1 MVNEFKAKVSERK
14 NLRQSDISFLEYSR
28 KWRDVYKAR
37 RNNATQAMYD
47 NIIEKHFTYIDHVKL
62 QDIDRMHLLIL
73 LNKADGKRKTQQQ
86 IVLTFKQVLTAV
98 ADRLFP
104 ANVMEDIFQNT
115 EPVKYESKEKR
126 ALTSVEKKAIFQA
139 DFQEQDTIFETPLPA
154 AIVRHK

>member
-14 NLRQSDISFLEYSR
+14 NLRQSDISFVEYSR

-98 ADRLFP
+98 ADQRWKESYFP
-104 ANVMEDIFQNT
+104 GRFPGT
-115 EPVKYESKEKR
+115 P
-126 ALTSVEKKAIFQA
+126 
-139 DFQEQDTIFETPLPA
+139 IFETPLPA
-154 AIVRHK
+154 AIVRHKWDI

>member
-14 NLRQSDISFLEYSR
+14 NLRQSDISFVEYSR

-98 ADRLFP
+98 ADQR
-104 ANVMEDIFQNT
+104 
-115 EPVKYESKEKR
+115 
-126 ALTSVEKKAIFQA
+126 
-139 DFQEQDTIFETPLPA
+139 
-154 AIVRHK
+154 

>member
-1 MVNEFKAKVSERK
+1 
-14 NLRQSDISFLEYSR
+14 
-28 KWRDVYKAR
+28 
-37 RNNATQAMYD
+37 MYD

-73 LNKADGKRKTQQQ
+73 LNKDDGKRKTQQQ

-139 DFQEQDTIFETPLPA
+139 DFQEQDTIFETPLPT